1 MILMTMRF
9 ITKNRALLINQKII
23 RLINLKVVYEKVKMT
38 INNYFQIIFRH
49 LTEKKKLNH
58 LHRIY
63 NNKKF

>member
-38 INNYFQIIFRH
+38 INNYF
-49 LTEKKKLNH
+49 
-58 LHRIY
+58 
-63 NNKKF
+63 